1 MLKKTITYE
10 DFNGETM
17 TEDHFF
23 HLSKADLIELEM
35 STEGGMEARLKK
47 IVEIEDNRQ
56 IYAEFKKILL
66 LSYGLR
72 SDDGKRFIKT
82 EAIRDE
88 FVSSEAFS
96 TLLMELLSD
105 ENAAAAFM
113 NGVIPHGLSKDIL
126 VTNTSPAPAVE
137 ATKGIV
143 LTREELLEIDGDELR
158 SGLATGKYILGA

>member
-1 MLKKTITYE
+1 MLKKSITYE
-10 DFNGETM
+10 DFNGNIV

-47 IVEIEDNRQ
+47 IVETEDNRQ
-56 IYAEFKKILL
+56 IFAEFKKILL
-66 LSYGLR
+66 LSYGSR

-82 EAIRDE
+82 ETIRDE

-96 TLLMELLSD
+96 TLLMELLQD

-113 NGVIPHGLSKDIL
+113 NGVIPHGLSTDVPL
-126 VTNTSPAPAVE
+126 PDPQLTPAVE
-137 ATKGIV
+137 EIKPRT
-143 LTREELLEIDGDELR
+143 LTQVEMLEMDGDELK
-158 SGLATGKYILGA
+158 SGLATGKYLLGA